1 MIDPELTYAEQ
12 LERIEKKLDMVIDFF
27 NIHPD
32 RIPGR
37 SRKELRE
44 MARAKI
50 YRLQNKQNSVTKT
63 AHGNKKDR

>member
-1 MIDPELTYAEQ
+1 MIDPEPTYEEQ

-32 RIPGR
+32 RLPDR

-50 YRLQNKQNSVTKT
+50 YRLQNKENSKT